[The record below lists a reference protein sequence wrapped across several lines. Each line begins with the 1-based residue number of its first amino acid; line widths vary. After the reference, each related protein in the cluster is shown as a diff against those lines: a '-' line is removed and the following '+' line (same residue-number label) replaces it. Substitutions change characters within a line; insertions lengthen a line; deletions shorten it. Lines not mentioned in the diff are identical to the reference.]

1 MSQIQTFY
9 APSGRKNLNEL
20 MKEYEL
26 ILSNQLTVSI
36 LNGIPLSVLVL
47 NKERQM
53 VFANRTFLNL
63 INISEIASIL
73 GMRIGELLG
82 CHSSAKG
89 PDGCG
94 TSKSCISCGATKSVL
109 DSIDNGIGNE
119 EVTLSSS
126 TMEMMHLNIK
136 SEVINF
142 GGTEFILL
150 SLQDISSEKKKLMLE
165 RIFYHD
171 ILNSAHNISSMA
183 ELISSDD
190 TQENKDEY
198 LGMLT
203 KSTSGLIDEINTHRI
218 LTNGNLGDYI
228 SQPVKINSF
237 KLFKELKSEFE
248 SLSDG
253 QIVISLDKRSENFYF
268 ITDRVLIRRVITN
281 MIKNA
286 IEAENNHGKITIGLM
301 ALKEKGAML
310 WVHNQTYMNEQV
322 QLQVFNRSFSTKGP
336 DRGLGTYSMKLLTEK
351 FMKGKISFTSSPSN
365 GTTFII
371 EIPDMKLE

>member
-1 MSQIQTFY
+1 MSLIQTFNVP
-9 APSGRKNLNEL
+9 AGRKNLKEL

-36 LNGIPLSVLVL
+36 LNGIPLSILLL

-53 VFANRTFLNL
+53 VFGNKAFLDL
-63 INISEIASIL
+63 MKVGDIVPVL

-82 CHSSAKG
+82 CPSSEKG
-89 PDGCG
+89 QDGCG
-94 TSKSCISCGATKSVL
+94 SSKSCLTCGATKSVM
-109 DSIDNGIGNE
+109 DSINNGIGNE

-126 TMEMMHLNIK
+126 TMEMMHLK
-136 SEVINF
+136 INTEMINL

-150 SLQDISSEKKKLMLE
+150 SLQDISSEKKKLLLE

-198 LGMLT
+198 FGLLM
-203 KSTSGLIDEINTHRI
+203 KSTFDLIDEINTHRL
-218 LTNGNLGDYI
+218 LTNGNPGDYI
-228 SQPVKINSF
+228 SQPVKINSL
-237 KLFKELKSEFE
+237 LFYKELKSEFE

-253 QIVISLDKRSENFYF
+253 QIIISLDKRSENFYF
-268 ITDRVLIRRVITN
+268 TTDRVLIRRVITN

-286 IEAENNHGKITIGLM
+286 IEAESNKGKITIGLM

-310 WVHNQTYMNEQV
+310 WIHNQTYMSEQV
-322 QLQVFNRSFSTKGP
+322 QLQVFNRSFSTKSP
-336 DRGLGTYSMKLLTEK
+336 DRGLGTYSMKMLTEK

-371 EIPDMKLE
+371 EIPDMKFG